1 MKVCVVGAGSIGG
14 YLVARLAG
22 AGNDVTVIARGGNL
36 AAIKA
41 RGLRLVTET
50 GDEVAR
56 PALVTDKMADAGTQ
70 DVVILTMKAH
80 QVEAIL
86 PDLPALL
93 DNNTMIVPMQNGIP
107 WWYFMH
113 HGGEHEGRYIRT
125 VDPSGAIATSIGAKR
140 VIGCV
145 VYPACQIVEP
155 GVIRHIEGNRFPIG
169 ELDGAVT
176 SRAERLSALFEAAG
190 LKAPVLDDIRSE
202 LWLKLWG
209 NLTFNPLS
217 ALTRATLDR
226 ICADP
231 HTRQLAVNMMTEAQ
245 AIAGKLGIT
254 FRVPLERRIDGAA
267 KVGRH
272 KTSMLQDIE
281 AGRETEIEA
290 LVGSVIE
297 LAQLT
302 GTPVPHIEMV
312 YACTRL
318 LQGSVS
324 APAPAATAPEGIAAT
339 IP

>member
-22 AGNDVTVIARGGNL
+22 AGNEVTVIARGANL

-41 RGLRLVTET
+41 HGLRLITES
-50 GDEVAR
+50 GDEVVR
-56 PALVTDKMADAGTQ
+56 PALATDKMADAGRQ
-70 DVVILTMKAH
+70 DVVIITVKAH
-80 QVEAIL
+80 QVEAVV

-93 DNNTMIVPMQNGIP
+93 DANTVIVPMQNGIP
-107 WWYFMH
+107 WWYFLR
-113 HGGEHEGRYIRT
+113 HGGEYEGRYIRT
-125 VDPSGAIATSIGAKR
+125 VDPSGAIASSIGAKR
-140 VIGCV
+140 TIGCV
-145 VYPACQIVEP
+145 VYPACEIVEP

-169 ELDGAVT
+169 ELDGAIT
-176 SRAERLSALFEAAG
+176 PRAEQLSALFEAAG
-190 LKAPVLDDIRSE
+190 FKAPVLEDIRAE

-209 NLTFNPLS
+209 NLTFNPIS

-231 HTRQLAVNMMTEAQ
+231 NTRQLAANMMTEAQ

-254 FRVPLERRIDGAA
+254 FRVSLERRIEGAA

-281 AGRETEIEA
+281 AGRATEVEA

-318 LQGSVS
+318 LQASVS
-324 APAPAATAPEGIAAT
+324 EPAPVATAPESVAAT
-339 IP
+339 VP